1 MRSRSFGPPARQL
14 LVAAVASAGLL
25 AVPGLATAA
34 TVEVSTTA
42 DEYGPGSSCSLREAV
57 ESTNGDADFG
67 GCVGEGAYGDDTILL
82 PGGVYALTRSGGLE
96 DANNLG
102 DIDVWDPND
111 TNDPVA
117 IRRAGAAPVTI
128 DGSAGGDRVIAVR
141 NGGPLTLDALTIRGG
156 DAGPGLIGGGI
167 AALLGSDLTVT
178 NSTITGNSSGGGAI
192 GVGFSETRLINVT
205 ISGNQSVNHGG
216 GIAHNNAMSD
226 TTLRNVTITG
236 NTADSDNNG
245 TGDGGGLRI
254 SSGTLNM
261 VDTVVAGNTDRSGGA
276 PDCAEAGTAELSSQ
290 GNSLIGDTTGCGG
303 LAPGPGDITN
313 RAARLGPSL
322 NNGGPTPTHALLA
335 RSPAINRGTQGD
347 APPTDQRGLFRVGRP
362 DIGAYERVLC
372 RGVAVNR
379 FGTPVGD
386 VLVGTPKADGIL
398 GFDGRDVLRGL
409 GGKDALCGAKGRD
422 RLIGGRGADRLVGG
436 PGPDR
441 LLGGAGRDLL
451 LGGPG
456 RDRLLGGP
464 GRDRLLGGPGRDR
477 LRGGPGRDRQK
488 Q

>member
-1 MRSRSFGPPARQL
+1 MPSRSLNPLARRL
-14 LVAAVASAGLL
+14 LAAATISAGLL
-25 AVPGLATAA
+25 AAPGVASAG
-34 TVEVSTTA
+34 TVEVNTA
-42 DEYGPGSSCSLREAV
+42 VDEFGAGAGCSLREAV

-67 GCVGEGAYGDDTILL
+67 GCSGVDAYGDDVIVL
-82 PGGVYALTRSGGLE
+82 PGGVYALTRNGV
-96 DANNLG
+96 DNTNVNG
-102 DIDVWDPND
+102 DLDVRDPNN
-111 TNDPVA
+111 TNDPVT
-117 IRRAGAAPVTI
+117 IRRAGPAAVTI
-128 DGSAGGDRVIAVR
+128 DGAAGGDRVIEVR
-141 NGGPLTLDALTIRGG
+141 NGGALSVDGLTIRGG
-156 DAGPGLIGGGI
+156 NAVGFIAGGI
-167 AALLGSDLTVT
+167 AAILGSDLTVT
-178 NSTITGNSSGGGAI
+178 NSTITGNSSSAGAI
-192 GVGFSETRLINVT
+192 GVGTSETRLTNVT
-205 ISGNQSVNHGG
+205 VSGNQSAAHGG
-216 GIAHNNAMSD
+216 GIAHNSPLAE

-254 SSGTLNM
+254 STGTLNM
-261 VDTVVAGNTDRSGGA
+261 VDTVVAGNFDRGGEA
-276 PDCAEAGTAELSSQ
+276 PNCAELAPGEISSQ
-290 GNSLIGDTTGCGG
+290 GNSLIADTAGCAG

-313 RAARLGPSL
+313 RAARLGAL
-322 NNGGPTPTHALLA
+322 ANNGGPTHTHPLLA

-347 APPTDQRGLFRVGRP
+347 APPTDQRGLGRVGRP
-362 DIGAYERVLC
+362 DIGSYERVLC

-379 FGTPVGD
+379 FGTAVGD
-386 VLVGTPKADGIL
+386 VLIGTPKSDGML

-464 GRDRLLGGPGRDR
+464 GADRLRGGPGRDR